1 MNAKPTHAAR
11 HHYISKNRGFSLI
24 EVLVVL
30 VIAGIVASAG
40 YASYSALVGSSSA
53 RSDASS
59 LASLFNYARSQA
71 ILRNQPVTITTTG
84 NWSGVKTVT
93 VNGNQIRSV
102 NPGFA
107 TVTATSSLATTT
119 VVFDNRGRITPRT
132 ARTFTFCSQLDTDQ
146 GVQLTINTMGRV
158 SSAVITCP

>member
-11 HHYISKNRGFSLI
+11 YHYITKNKGFSLI

-30 VIAGIVASAG
+30 AIAAIVATAG

-71 ILRNQPVTITTTG
+71 ILRNQAVTVTTTG
-84 NWSGVKTVT
+84 NWSGAKTVT

-102 NPGFA
+102 NGGFN
-107 TVTATSSLATTT
+107 TVTTT
-119 VVFDNRGRITPRT
+119 
-132 ARTFTFCSQLDTDQ
+132 L
-146 GVQLTINTMGRV
+146 
-158 SSAVITCP
+158 